1 VALGRLSSQGSAA
14 SGRTSVSSRSRK
26 RGGEIGG
33 AEAGAGAVE
42 ARVVEV
48 VVAAGVVEGSRAVG
62 AGEVVGGVETWSEGV
77 DRAVEE

>member
-1 VALGRLSSQGSAA
+1 M
-14 SGRTSVSSRSRK
+14 
-26 RGGEIGG
+26 
-33 AEAGAGAVE
+33 E